1 MAVQSPS
8 LSRGT
13 QGCSMRPPSSAAIGR
28 LPEAATVST
37 GQNLTKTSAPR
48 GASAAQP
55 REEVATEIPPV
66 TTQTEK
72 ATKISL
78 DGLYLCRRRPT
89 LPHTFACSTIGPAGL
104 DFRVRDGNG
113 YFPRGKITGFVDVD
127 AVFRAARPLSVVLS
141 LDAGPVTS
149 ISERTLAAFLCL
161 RFIRVDPCKSAAEI
175 FADDLSQL
183 NSIRLAWLKP
193 CPTKSR
199 RGCRI
204 FEQTTPCT
212 LRVQAGSFSSLAQRA
227 EFCAMGGGDAK

>member
-104 DFRVRDGNG
+104 DFRVRDGNW
-113 YFPRGKITGFVDVD
+113 YFPRGKITGNLRRIA
-127 AVFRAARPLSVVLS
+127 AV
-141 LDAGPVTS
+141 
-149 ISERTLAAFLCL
+149 SEPSSGEREL
-161 RFIRVDPCKSAAEI
+161 AAEI
-175 FADDLSQL
+175 PNAFQRGISTPIFKELEAFCSPG
-183 NSIRLAWLKP
+183 LKP
-193 CPTKSR
+193 RS
-199 RGCRI
+199 
-204 FEQTTPCT
+204 
-212 LRVQAGSFSSLAQRA
+212 
-227 EFCAMGGGDAK
+227 